1 MLIESS
7 SILVK
12 SRLAKLL
19 VNFRIEPLDREAI
32 VLDIV
37 EFIAL
42 RLRRADDDQVFNL
55 ALFVSANLKAFL
67 SGTMTYPDVHGRLTR
82 AALSARLGQAEFFK
96 ALDFG

>member
-12 SRLAKLL
+12 SRLAALL
-19 VNFRIEPLDREAI
+19 VNFRVEPLDREAI

-42 RLRRADDDQVFNL
+42 RLKTPDDDQVFNL
-55 ALFVSANLKAFL
+55 AVFVSTNLAAFL
-67 SGTMTYPDVHGRLTR
+67 AGTLAYIDVHSRLSHTAL
-82 AALSARLGQAEFFK
+82 AAQLGSDAF
-96 ALDFG
+96 LRSLNFG

>member
-1 MLIESS
+1 MIIESS

-19 VNFRIEPLDREAI
+19 VTFRVEPLDREAI

-42 RLRRADDDQVFNL
+42 RLNKADDDQVFNL
-55 ALFVSANLKAFL
+55 ALFVSTNLSAFVA
-67 SGTMTYPDVHGRLTR
+67 GTIDYIEVHTRLTR
-82 AALSARLGQAEFFK
+82 TAIAARLGPTAFLQS
-96 ALDFG
+96 LNFG